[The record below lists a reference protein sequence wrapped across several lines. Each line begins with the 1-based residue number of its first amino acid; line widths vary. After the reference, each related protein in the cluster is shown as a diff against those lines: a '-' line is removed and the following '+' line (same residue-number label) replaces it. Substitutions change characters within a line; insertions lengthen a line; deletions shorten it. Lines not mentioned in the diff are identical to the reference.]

1 MLINEYTM
9 MSHWKL
15 INDFYIKYKNI
26 IHFNK
31 NILIAAI
38 VTAILDVVIVVY
50 TSLLYPNNSLLV
62 SMVSLIA
69 DFAIFNTTFI
79 ALFYFNNKGRYVID
93 DGTKDSQKLKQDSI
107 KLVTTLGLSEIAYL
121 STKFVSTYIFFTC
134 AVASPSQISVITT
147 VLAWIMYLV
156 VANLMIKKTGFFK

>member
-1 MLINEYTM
+1 
-9 MSHWKL
+9 MSPWKL
-15 INDFYIKYKNI
+15 INNFYIKYKNI

-38 VTAILDVVIVVY
+38 VIAILDMVIVVY

-62 SMVSLIA
+62 SIVSLIV
-69 DFAIFNTTFI
+69 DFATFNTTFV
-79 ALFYFNNKGRYVID
+79 ALFYFSNKDRYTRE

-121 STKFVSTYIFFTC
+121 STKFVSTYIFFTY
-134 AVASPSQISVITT
+134 AVASSSQISVITT

-156 VANLMIKKTGFFK
+156 VANLMIKKTRFY